1 MNKIYPYLIALTLC
15 LGLSGCAIFE
25 VGEMVVSGAADV
37 VSAGVSVV
45 STGVKT
51 VGKVIDAVTPDFK
64 SK

>member
-1 MNKIYPYLIALTLC
+1 MKKIYSTLLVLGLC
-15 LGLSGCAIFE
+15 LGLNGCAIFE
-25 VGEMVVSGAADV
+25 VGDMVVSGAADV

-45 STGVKT
+45 STGVKA